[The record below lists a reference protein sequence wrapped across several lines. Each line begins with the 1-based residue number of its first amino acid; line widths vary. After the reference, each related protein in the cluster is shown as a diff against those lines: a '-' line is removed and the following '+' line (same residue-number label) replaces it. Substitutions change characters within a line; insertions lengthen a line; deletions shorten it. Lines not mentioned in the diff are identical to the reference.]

1 MKLARFSVDEWES
14 YGAVE
19 GDRVRVIQGN
29 IFGEHKFTK
38 VTYPLDRVKFLPPT
52 SPKAFWAI
60 GLNYAAHIAHQEQAL
75 DTERIQAERKAA
87 MQAAMR
93 KVLGDAAPRQGKVA
107 LEIAPLIDNGNAVP
121 ITVTV
126 ESPMTQT
133 DHVKAI
139 HVFTEKNPQPNV
151 LSARLGP
158 RAGRAAVSSRMRLAD
173 TQTVHAIA
181 ELSDGSFWWG
191 SADVVV
197 TVSAC
202 LEEGP
207 I

>member
-1 MKLARFSVDEWES
+1 MIDRRTFLFLSFFIGTAR
-14 YGAVE
+14 AQ
-19 GDRVRVIQGN
+19 R
-29 IFGEHKFTK
+29 
-38 VTYPLDRVKFLPPT
+38 
-52 SPKAFWAI
+52 
-60 GLNYAAHIAHQEQAL
+60 L

-93 KVLGDAAPRQGKVA
+93 KVLGDATPRQGKVA

-126 ESPMTQT
+126 ESPMTET

-181 ELSDGSFWWG
+181 ELSDGSFWSG